1 MRLLSLKASG
11 CIAERGGVGKYAFRE
26 NEGASLPCLHTHT
39 HPRWAKF
46 RRRID
51 IFEAVPKAPAC
62 AWCFYCSISS
72 PDEHA
77 RS

>member
-1 MRLLSLKASG
+1 MRLLSLKASSS
-11 CIAERGGVGKYAFRE
+11 IAGGRGGEYAYSKR
-26 NEGASLPCLHTHT
+26 EGASLPRLHTHT
-39 HPRWAKF
+39 HPHWAKF

-62 AWCFYCSISS
+62 AWCFCCFISS